1 MLAFKDHECVGV
13 NIGNYNSGV
22 GSTGGG
28 VVSDVID
35 IFGNVKSCRLLGFV
49 GPRGG
54 NAFQP
59 LL

>member
-28 VVSDVID
+28 CVV
-35 IFGNVKSCRLLGFV
+35 LLVVWVSGV
-49 GPRGG
+49 GYSW
-54 NAFQP
+54 
-59 LL
+59 